1 MKVLITGGAGFIGS
15 NLAYYHMERGDSV
28 YVVDN
33 MSTGSLKNIFSML
46 HNPSFRFIEADILL
60 WSDLNDAVY
69 WADRIYHMAAI
80 VGVKKVL
87 EDPRAVIAT
96 NIAATERLFR
106 TVAAVRPVAQVTLA
120 SSSEVYG
127 FNTKSGFSETDDI
140 VLRSGA
146 RLRWCYAVTKLADEF
161 LAYSY
166 MYKTG
171 ISVVIA
177 RLFNTIGPNQTGKYG
192 MVVPTLVHQAVT
204 NRPLTIYGDGKQ
216 TRAFCDVR
224 DTVVALD
231 KLASTPAANGEIVN
245 VGNDFEISILDLAKL
260 ISERS
265 GSVSPLTFFSYKEAY
280 GMDIDEIMRR
290 RPVIDKLITLTGFE
304 PKWTLQDSLDNLI
317 AIERARETT

>member
-1 MKVLITGGAGFIGS
+1 MNVLITGGAGFIGS
-15 NLAYYHMERGDSV
+15 NLASYHLERGDSV

-33 MSTGSLKNIFSML
+33 MSTGSIRNILAML
-46 HNPSFRFIEADILL
+46 HNPAFRFIEADILI
-60 WSDLNDAVY
+60 WNDLNDAIF

-87 EDPRAVIAT
+87 EDPRAVMAT
-96 NIAATERLFR
+96 NISATERVFR
-106 TVAAVRPVAQVTLA
+106 SVAAVRPVAQVTIA

-127 FNTKSGFSETDDI
+127 FNTNSVFSETDDI

-166 MYKTG
+166 MHTSA
-171 ISVVIA
+171 INVVIA
-177 RLFNTIGPNQTGKYG
+177 RLFNTIGPRQTGKYG
-192 MVVPTLVHQAVT
+192 MVVPNLVHQAVT
-204 NRPLTIYGDGKQ
+204 NKPLTVFGDGSQ
-216 TRAFCDVR
+216 TRSFCDVR

-231 KLASTPAANGEIVN
+231 LLASTPAANGEIVN
-245 VGNDFEISILDLAKL
+245 VGNDQEISILDLAKL

-265 GSVSPLTFFSYKEAY
+265 GSSSPLTFLSYKEAY

-290 RPVIDKLITLTGFE
+290 RPVLDKLQKLTGFI
-304 PKWTLQDSLDNLI
+304 PKWTLQDTLDNLI
-317 AIERARETT
+317 AIERGMM